1 MGANSLQG
9 VALLLFLVAFTFLGM
24 ALFFDGNLLLLL
36 LFLVSAA
43 VSIALFLKAKPLEHS
58 TK

>member
-9 VALLLFLVAFTFLGM
+9 LALLVFLVAFTFLGM
-24 ALFFDGNLLLLL
+24 ALWQDGSLLMYL
-36 LFLVSAA
+36 LFVVGLAGSVAM
-43 VSIALFLKAKPLEHS
+43 FLKAKPLEYS